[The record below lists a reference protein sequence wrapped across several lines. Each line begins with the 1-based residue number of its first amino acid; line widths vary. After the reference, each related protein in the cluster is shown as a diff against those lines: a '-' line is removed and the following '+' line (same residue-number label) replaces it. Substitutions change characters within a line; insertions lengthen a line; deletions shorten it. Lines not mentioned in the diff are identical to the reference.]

1 MKNIVIGLLFV
12 TLAGC
17 ASFPTEQ
24 ESAVADYGSYPDN
37 YEQIVKS
44 FYNRTLKDPST
55 AQYRW
60 ISSPKTTW
68 LGNRFTGVRY
78 GYLVCVTLNA
88 KNSYGAYIG
97 FGTDGFLIRDGSVI
111 EYVSKGIWFERK
123 IC

>member
-12 TLAGC
+12 MLAGC

-24 ESAVADYGSYPDN
+24 EAAVADYGSYPDS

-44 FYNRTLKDPST
+44 FYNRTLKDPSSV
-55 AQYRW
+55 QYRR
-60 ISSPKTTW
+60 ISTPKTTW

-88 KNSYGAYIG
+88 KNSYGAYVG
-97 FGTDGFLIRDGSVI
+97 FDTDGFLIRNGSII
-111 EYVSKGIWFERK
+111 EYVNKGIWFERQ